1 MKNVFRTLILAA
13 AMLPA
18 SFSFVFADAALPP
31 DPVEKTVPVAVP
43 AAVVVAIALIVRA
56 IRNKR

>member
-1 MKNVFRTLILAA
+1 MKSVFRAWILAA
-13 AMLPA
+13 AMLSA

-31 DPVEKTVPVAVP
+31 GPVEKSVPVAVP
-43 AAVVVAIALIVRA
+43 AAIVVAVVLILRA

>member
-1 MKNVFRTLILAA
+1 MKRVFRALILAA

-31 DPVEKTVPVAVP
+31 SPVEKSAPVAIP
-43 AAVVVAIALIVRA
+43 AAIIVAAVLIIRA

>member
-1 MKNVFRTLILAA
+1 MKRVFHALILAA

-31 DPVEKTVPVAVP
+31 DPVEKSAPVAVP
-43 AAVVVAIALIVRA
+43 AAIVVAAVLILRA

>member
-1 MKNVFRTLILAA
+1 MKRVFRALILAA

-18 SFSFVFADAALPP
+18 SLSFVFADAALPP
-31 DPVEKTVPVAVP
+31 SPVEKSAPVAIP
-43 AAVVVAIALIVRA
+43 AAIIVAAVLIIRA

>member
-1 MKNVFRTLILAA
+1 MKRVFRALILAA

-18 SFSFVFADAALPP
+18 SLSFVFADAALPP
-31 DPVEKTVPVAVP
+31 SPVEKSAPVAIP
-43 AAVVVAIALIVRA
+43 AAIIVAADLIIRA